1 MPVAFVLVNTE
12 LGRIEEVLDDLLGI
26 DEVVEAY
33 SVAGPYA
40 IVAKVETDTFD
51 KLAKVIPEKIHGL
64 RGVPRPPPCWPSALG
79 GSFEP
84 TRVTQPKSW
93 RSGEI

>member
-12 LGRIEEVLDDLLGI
+12 LGLIEEVLDKLLLI

-40 IVAKVETDTFD
+40 IAAKVETDTFE
-51 KLAKVIPEKIHGL
+51 KLARVIPEKIHTIESITKTL
-64 RGVPRPPPCWPSALG
+64 TLSFSEPH
-79 GSFEP
+79 GSSGSTHAIP
-84 TRVTQPKSW
+84 PKSS
-93 RSGEI
+93 RNGEK